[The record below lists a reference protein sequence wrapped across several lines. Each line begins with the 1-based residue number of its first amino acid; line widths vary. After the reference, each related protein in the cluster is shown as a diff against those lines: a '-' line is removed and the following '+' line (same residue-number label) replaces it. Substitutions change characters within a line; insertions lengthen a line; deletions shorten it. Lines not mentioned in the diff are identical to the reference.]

1 MLKCLLGVVEPT
13 FMQGKDDALL
23 HASIVLMVKQLIC
36 TQYLRVRFLLEAQYS
51 GENWYS
57 IQSHKLDSVGSIPT
71 SATKLLY
78 MEGIE
83 KTKMTRAKKT
93 NGSEVHQI
101 MTALTDTTL
110 RGIVRSANEEG
121 IKREDIV
128 SLLKENG
135 QFVLIYFR

>member
-1 MLKCLLGVVEPT
+1 MFPCFCLFSVNGL
-13 FMQGKDDALL
+13 ARL
-23 HASIVLMVKQLIC
+23 SCKQEE
-36 TQYLRVRFLLEAQYS
+36 RVQILQEAQYS

-71 SATKLLY
+71 SATNLGN
-78 MEGIE
+78 MEEIE
-83 KTKMTRAKKT
+83 KAKMTRIKKT
-93 NGSEVHQI
+93 NGSEIHQV
-101 MTALTDTTL
+101 MTALTDTTI
-110 RGIVRSANEEG
+110 RGIVRSVNEEG

>member
-1 MLKCLLGVVEPT
+1 
-13 FMQGKDDALL
+13 
-23 HASIVLMVKQLIC
+23 
-36 TQYLRVRFLLEAQYS
+36 
-51 GENWYS
+51 
-57 IQSHKLDSVGSIPT
+57 
-71 SATKLLY
+71 

-93 NGSEVHQI
+93 NGLEVHQI

-121 IKREDIV
+121 IKRGDIV